1 MFRACPMGTICLKT
15 GSNPNYGFTNFDS
28 FGWSLLALLRIMMQ
42 DLWENLLKLV
52 RTQLVS
58 RYTLVLTYLSHLPVC
73 HICLN
78 FLFFVCLT
86 CQSCILV
93 TYVLLTF
100 LSVPPVCPQTIQGAG
115 KTSVSVFVLAFFP
128 GCFLVLSLIVA
139 VVAMTLAEQK
149 EAESAEAQQQEE
161 EYNRIVRV
169 LKKGEEMEEQVG
181 SPGWKLYMLYLKMFS
196 ITWTIFRQL
205 Q

>member
-1 MFRACPMGTICLKT
+1 MHSGGHIHILFPFLSVPPVCLSYLYVYLCPLPEQ
-15 GSNPNYGFTNFDS
+15 SVS
-28 FGWSLLALLRIMMQ
+28 
-42 DLWENLLKLV
+42 
-52 RTQLVS
+52 LVS
-58 RYTLVLTYLSHLPVC
+58 P
-73 HICLN
+73 
-78 FLFFVCLT
+78 
-86 CQSCILV
+86 
-93 TYVLLTF
+93 VLLTF
-100 LSVPPVCPQTIQGAG
+100 LSVPTVCPQTIQGAG
-115 KTSVSVFVLAFFP
+115 KTSVSIFVLAFFP

-181 SPGWKLYMLYLKMFS
+181 SLGCKLNVLYLKMFS